1 MGYNSTY
8 RRSVSGRSFVMEAE
22 PYMKRRVV
30 VTGLGT
36 LNPLGNDPS
45 ATWQMVVA
53 GRSGIGPITQFDAG
67 ELKTQ
72 FGGEVK
78 DFDPIARFG
87 RKDARRM
94 DRVTQLA
101 LAAAEQAITDA
112 DLDLND
118 DIGETTGVVLG
129 CGLGNIGSTIAG
141 VYTYSES
148 GPKRMSPFFIPMMLA
163 DSPAST
169 ISIKHGL
176 RGPNMAI
183 ATACAAGN
191 NALGEAAKM
200 IQRGAVNLM
209 LAGGAE
215 APLFPEVIAGF
226 NATGALST
234 FNEDPSRAS
243 RPFDANRDGFVTSEG
258 AAVLVL
264 EELEHALARGAQIL
278 AEFLGYG
285 SSADAYHVSAPAAD
299 GAGATKAMDAALKDA
314 GLQPEDIDY
323 INAHGTSTKLNDKS
337 ETAAIKQVFGE
348 KAYDVPVSST
358 KSNHG
363 HLLGAAGAL
372 EALIA
377 VKALSAQY
385 LPPTIN
391 YQTVDPDCD
400 LDYVANTGR
409 PAKINKILSNG
420 FGLGGHNATIIVGR
434 YGG

>member
-1 MGYNSTY
+1 MGYNSMY
-8 RRSVSGRSFVMEAE
+8 RRPDTGRSFVMEAE
-22 PYMKRRVV
+22 TDMKRRVV
-30 VTGLGT
+30 ITGLGT

-45 ATWQMVVA
+45 ATWEMVVT
-53 GRSGIGPITQFDAG
+53 GRSGIGPITHFDAG

-78 DFDPIARFG
+78 EFDPVMRFG
-87 RKDARRM
+87 QKDARRM

-101 LAAAEQAITDA
+101 LAAAEQAISDA
-112 DLDLND
+112 NLDLND

-141 VYTYSES
+141 VHSYGEQ

-169 ISIKHGL
+169 ISIKYGL

-234 FNEDPSRAS
+234 FNEDPARAS

-258 AAVLVL
+258 AAILVL
-264 EELEHALARGAQIL
+264 EELEHALARGARIY

-285 SSADAYHVSAPAAD
+285 SSADAYHISAPAAD
-299 GAGATKAMDAALKDA
+299 GAGAIKAMNAALKDA
-314 GLQPEDIDY
+314 GLQPAEIDY
-323 INAHGTSTKLNDKS
+323 INAHGTSTKLNDKG
-337 ETAAIKQVFGE
+337 ETMAIKQVFGE
-348 KAYDVPVSST
+348 QAYDLPVSST
-358 KSNHG
+358 KSSHG

-377 VKALSAQY
+377 VKALGAQY

-391 YQTVDPDCD
+391 YQTADPDCD

-409 PAKINKILSNG
+409 AADIHTVLSNG
-420 FGLGGHNATIIVGR
+420 FGLGGHNATIIVGK